1 MQKSVFEIS
10 PAALPSWRLLPHCV
24 RWHVAVFPDISTSAH
39 AYRPRRSV
47 EALTPPATSPARS
60 DVAKV
65 ATRLR
70 AAFPRLVR
78 RVTAVAMGGP
88 IVVSLECTGLHEG
101 MWGDIIYPTSRLA
114 TFEEQHD
121 IVAIDGAIVSDSI
134 MLDLPAILSQ
144 LCGNNHVDPDETTR
158 VASACRENFTSG
170 REWLPANYVS

>member
-10 PAALPSWRLLPHCV
+10 RAALPSWRLLPHCV

-47 EALTPPATSPARS
+47 EALTPHAMCPARS

-65 ATRLR
+65 ATRLK
-70 AAFPRLVR
+70 AAFPQLTR
-78 RVTAVAMGGP
+78 RVVAVAMGGP
-88 IVVSLECTGLHEG
+88 IVVSLECTGRHEG

-134 MLDLPAILSQ
+134 MLDLPGIVSQ
-144 LCGNNHVDPDETTR
+144 LCGNRDVDPDETTR
-158 VASACRENFTSG
+158 MASACRENITNG
-170 REWLPANYVS
+170 RGWLPASYAS